1 MNKTIDLKQLSP
13 EQKADLMEQLK
24 SENAAK
30 KNREKAER
38 ESYKTIV
45 GTTVAEQFVKLE
57 QLSSNLSIAKADIYR
72 QFAAIIEL
80 KQELYGAKSGQMSH
94 TFTDEDGRSIT
105 IGWRQVDEFNDTLDM
120 GIALISEYI
129 TTLAI
134 DENSAN
140 LVEMINRLL
149 KKDAKG
155 NLKPNRIM
163 DLRNLADK
171 IGNEQL
177 TKGVEIVMA
186 AYRPS
191 RSVIFVEADKKDA
204 QGKRQSVAL
213 SITSAPF
220 PEGYEP
226 NFNVFVK

>member
-1 MNKTIDLKQLSP
+1 MNKTIDLKQLTP
-13 EQKADLMEQLK
+13 EQKAELMDQLK
-24 SENAAK
+24 HENAEK

-38 ESYKTIV
+38 ENYKTIV
-45 GTTVAEQFVKLE
+45 NTTVAEQFIKLE
-57 QLSSNLSIAKADIYR
+57 QLSSMFSLAKADIYR

-94 TFTDEDGRSIT
+94 TFTDDNGRSIT
-105 IGWRQVDEFNDTLDM
+105 IGWRQIDKFDDTLDM

-129 TTLAI
+129 GTLAV
-134 DENSAN
+134 DDNSAN

-155 NLKPNRIM
+155 NLKPNRIL
-163 DLRNLADK
+163 DLRNLAEK
-171 IGNEQL
+171 ISNEQL
-177 TKGVEIVMA
+177 TKGVEIVLQS
-186 AYRPS
+186 YRPA
-191 RSVIFVEADKKDA
+191 RSVIFVEADTKTP
-204 QGKRQSVAL
+204 QGAKQSVAL

-226 NFNVFVK
+226 NFKVFK

>member
-45 GTTVAEQFVKLE
+45 GSTVEEQFVKLE

-149 KKDAKG
+149 KKDA
-155 NLKPNRIM
+155 
-163 DLRNLADK
+163 
-171 IGNEQL
+171 
-177 TKGVEIVMA
+177 
-186 AYRPS
+186 
-191 RSVIFVEADKKDA
+191 

-220 PEGYEP
+220 PDGYEP

>member
-1 MNKTIDLKQLSP
+1 MNAIDLKQLSP

-24 SENAAK
+24 NENIAK
-30 KNREKAER
+30 KNSEKAER

-45 GTTVAEQFVKLE
+45 NSTVKEQFVKLE
-57 QLSSNLSIAKADIYR
+57 KISSMLSIAKADIYR

-94 TFTDEDGRSIT
+94 TFTDDEGQGIT
-105 IGWRQVDEFNDTLDM
+105 IGWRQVDAFNDTLDM

-129 TTLAI
+129 GTLAV
-134 DENSAN
+134 DDNSAN

-155 NLKPNRIM
+155 NLKPNRIL
-163 DLRNLADK
+163 DLRNLAEK

-177 TKGVEIVMA
+177 SKGVEIVLL
-186 AYRPS
+186 AYQPS
-191 RSVIFVEADKKDA
+191 RSVIFVEAETKNQ
-204 QGKRQSVAL
+204 QGAKQAVAL

-220 PEGYEP
+220 PQGYEP

>member
-45 GTTVAEQFVKLE
+45 NSTVAEQFVKLE
-57 QLSSNLSIAKADIYR
+57 QISSMLSIAKADIYR
-72 QFAAIIEL
+72 QFAAIIEC

-94 TFTDEDGRSIT
+94 TFTDENSRSIT
-105 IGWRQVDEFNDTLDM
+105 IGWRQVDEFDDTLDM
-120 GIALISEYI
+120 GIALISDYI
-129 TTLAI
+129 STLAV
-134 DENSAN
+134 DDNSAN

-155 NLKPNRIM
+155 NLKPNRIL
-163 DLRNLADK
+163 DLRNLAEK
-171 IGNEQL
+171 ISNEQL
-177 TKGVEIVMA
+177 TKGVEIVLA
-186 AYRPS
+186 AYKPT
-191 RSVIFVEADKKDA
+191 RSVIFVEADTKTP
-204 QGKRQSVAL
+204 QGAKQSVAL

-220 PEGYEP
+220 PDGYEP
-226 NFNVFVK
+226 NFTVFK

>member
-1 MNKTIDLKQLSP
+1 MKPIDLKQLSP

-38 ESYKTIV
+38 ENYKMIAN
-45 GTTVAEQFVKLE
+45 TTVGEQFLKLE
-57 QLSSNLSIAKADIYR
+57 QLSSMLSIAKADVYR

-94 TFTDEDGRSIT
+94 TFTDDQGRSIT
-105 IGWRQVDEFNDTLDM
+105 IGWRQVDEFDDTLDM
-120 GIALISEYI
+120 GIALISDYI
-129 TTLAI
+129 STLAV
-134 DENSAN
+134 DDNSAN
-140 LVEMINRLL
+140 LVEMINKLL

-155 NLKPNRIM
+155 NLKPNRIL
-163 DLRNLADK
+163 DLRNLAEK

-177 TKGVEIVMA
+177 SKGVEIVLA
-186 AYRPS
+186 AYKPS
-191 RSVIFVEADKKDA
+191 RSVIFVEADTKTQ
-204 QGKRQSVAL
+204 QGAKQSVAL

-220 PEGYEP
+220 PEGYAP
-226 NFNVFVK
+226 NFTVFK